1 MPIYNCE
8 LCGKEFTQKGDFT
21 KHKSKKTPCIT
32 MEQIKEIHNKVEVI
46 TDKREMFKT
55 KFKSILN
62 ILRDN
67 EGITGEKALR
77 NMAYLLV
84 LKMIE
89 PRIGVELD
97 MDTYKYDFTHIEDE
111 LAYKNKLF
119 EILRFSNL
127 SKQHEDDIPKLIK
140 GLWNDILAVH
150 PSTKQI
156 FMKGGK
162 FDIKHQSTY
171 IKIFKIL
178 ISADFVSDIDI
189 LGVAYEDVI
198 SELMTGKV
206 LGQFF
211 TPLKVKQIMMDLIK
225 PKLFDDGTIE
235 TCCDPTMGTGGFLLS
250 VIKNVSAQSKEKGIK
265 INWDNIKASLYGKE
279 IDPDTY
285 QLAMS
290 NMLIST
296 GHIFSELDNGD
307 SIRETISRKF
317 DIVLSNPPFGIKGL
331 KYDEF
336 TQDVKD
342 ILPIK
347 STNAVSLF
355 IQLIIHILNIGG
367 RCAVV
372 LPDGQDLFSKS
383 NTTLVAVREYL
394 MKSCDLSEICYL
406 PAGIFE
412 NTSIKTCIFYF
423 VKKRDNVLRE
433 VTKKKYTFA
442 KTHQTKS
449 VKFYDYNTEK
459 NEKYLLIDVPIEK
472 IIENYYS
479 LNYSEYMEEEEETY
493 DEGVVV
499 KTLGEVCS
507 IIKGDKKKSKDGTE
521 FGLYPLYYCS
531 ILGHLY
537 LDTFDYTGEGIIIN
551 KTNGSGK
558 AMVYYGN
565 NKYNVGETTIHFNSN
580 NKEIQTKYIYYYL
593 LFNIE
598 LIQKYFKGANQ
609 KSIIE
614 EDLFNIK
621 IPIPSLAKQQE
632 IVNYLDFIY
641 EKTNKTSQSKIEEL
655 KTLNEYCLKNQS
667 LFGANEV
674 KTLGEVCDI
683 NPENMKPEQYT
694 EINYIDIASV
704 KGGNILEIQKLLN
717 EFPSRA
723 KRIIKKGDILYSSVR
738 PNLKGY
744 IYINNDI
751 QNGIASTGFAHIRVK
766 KSNTILSKYVYYIMT
781 SECITE
787 ELISKAKGAQY
798 PAVSFDDFENIKIPI
813 PSLAKQKQIVEYCE
827 SNDKLILQLERE
839 IEENKLIAQQFIT
852 SFVKVESETET
863 E

>member
-97 MDTYKYDFTHIEDE
+97 MDSYKYDFSHIEDE

-336 TQDVKD
+336 TQGVKD
-342 ILPIK
+342 VLPIK

-355 IQLIIHILNIGG
+355 IQLIIHILNVGG

-383 NTTLVAVREYL
+383 NATLVAVREYL

-423 VKKRDNVLRE
+423 VKKRDNVLRD

-442 KTHQTKS
+442 KSHQTKS

-472 IIENYYS
+472 IIENSYS
-479 LNYSEYMEEEEETY
+479 LNYSEYMKEEEETY

-499 KTLGEVCS
+499 KTLGEVCNFDIGGTPS
-507 IIKGDKKKSKDGTE
+507 RSVDEYYNEGNNLWCSVRDLNGGYIYDTREKITDEGVKKSSVKLFSKGTIL
-521 FGLYPLYYCS
+521 FSFKLSIGKTAIAGVPLYTNEAIAG
-531 ILGHLY
+531 ILSKNSEIL
-537 LDTFDYTGEGIIIN
+537 
-551 KTNGSGK
+551 
-558 AMVYYGN
+558 N
-565 NKYNVGETTIHFNSN
+565 NKYLYHYLTINDF
-580 NKEIQTKYIYYYL
+580 TKYGTGIL
-593 LFNIE
+593 GNGSLNKTSLSE
-598 LIQKYFKGANQ
+598 
-609 KSIIE
+609 
-614 EDLFNIK
+614 IK

-655 KTLNEYCLKNQS
+655 KTLNEYCLKNQIS
-667 LFGANEV
+667 FGANEV
-674 KTLGEVCDI
+674 KTLGEVCQIKCGNHSTKKCDFI
-683 NPENMKPEQYT
+683 DGEYLIIGGGKKP
-694 EINYIDIASV
+694 IG
-704 KGGNILEIQKLLN
+704 KHN
-717 EFPSRA
+717 EYNC
-723 KRIIKKGDILYSSVR
+723 DE
-738 PNLKGY
+738 
-744 IYINNDI
+744 
-751 QNGIASTGFAHIRVK
+751 
-766 KSNTILSKYVYYIMT
+766 NTILCASHGTAGYISMYNIKTFITMAFAFIENKKIINKIYLYYYLKSI
-781 SECITE
+781 E
-787 ELISKAKGAQY
+787 EHLISLGKGTAQ
-798 PAVSFDDFENIKIPI
+798 PCISMEKLKSITIPI

-827 SNDKLILQLERE
+827 LNDKLILQLERE

-852 SFVKVESETET
+852 SFVKIESE
-863 E
+863 

>member
-8 LCGKEFTQKGDFT
+8 LCGKEFTQKGDFP

-32 MEQIKEIHNKVEVI
+32 MEQIKEIHNKIEVI
-46 TDKREMFKT
+46 TDKKEQFKT
-55 KFKSILN
+55 LFKSILN

-89 PRIGVELD
+89 PRIGIELD
-97 MDTYKYDFTHIEDE
+97 MDSYNYDFTHIEDE
-111 LAYKNKLF
+111 LVEAHKNKLL

-127 SKQHEDDIPKLIK
+127 AKQHEDNLPILIK
-140 GLWNDILAVH
+140 YLWSDILSVH
-150 PSTKQI
+150 PLTSKI
-156 FMKGGK
+156 FMKGGH

-171 IKIFKIL
+171 IKILPMLNAVIL
-178 ISADFVSDIDI
+178 GSDYDI
-189 LGVAYEDVI
+189 LGGAYEGVI

-211 TPLKVKQIMMDLIK
+211 TPIKVKKIMMDLIK

-250 VIKNVSAQSKEKGIK
+250 MIKNVTSQSKERGVEL
-265 INWDNIKASLYGKE
+265 NWDNIKASLYGKE
-279 IDPDTY
+279 IEPDTY
-285 QLAMS
+285 KLAMS

-336 TQDVKD
+336 TQTVKD
-342 ILPIK
+342 VLPIK

-383 NTTLVAVREYL
+383 NATLVSVREYL

-472 IIENYYS
+472 IIENSYS

-499 KTLGEVCS
+499 KTLGEVCKFLPKSKRNAKYGNKEGMYPFFKSSTKLDSYVDEPDYQEES
-507 IIKGDKKKSKDGTE
+507 IIIGDG
-521 FGLYPLYYCS
+521 
-531 ILGHLY
+531 
-537 LDTFDYTGEGIIIN
+537 GEPNIN
-551 KTNGSGK
+551 
-558 AMVYYGN
+558 YGN
-565 NKYNVGETTIHFNSN
+565 KFSTSDHCYILQNENKLLLNM
-580 NKEIQTKYIYYYL
+580 KYAYYYL
-593 LFNIE
+593 YHNLDMMTQLYIGVGIKNISKTNIE
-598 LIQKYFKGANQ
+598 G
-609 KSIIE
+609 
-614 EDLFNIK
+614 IK

-641 EKTNKTSQSKIEEL
+641 EKTNKTSQCKIKEL
-655 KTLNEYCLKNQS
+655 KTLNEYCFNNQK

-674 KTLGEVCDI
+674 KTLGEVCQIQNGKRIVKDQVDTGEY
-683 NPENMKPEQYT
+683 PVLGGGGFTSFYT
-694 EINYIDIASV
+694 NEYSREGKTCKISREGMSLHNCV
-704 KGGNILEIQKLLN
+704 LLLN
-717 EFPSRA
+717 EKYYLNSQAFTVTTINEN
-723 KRIIKKGDILYSSVR
+723 IIINEYLWYY
-738 PNLKGY
+738 L
-744 IYINNDI
+744 YINKEQVFNCGRGTAQKAIDI
-751 QNGIASTGFAHIRVK
+751 EEF
-766 KSNTILSKYVYYIMT
+766 KS
-781 SECITE
+781 IT
-787 ELISKAKGAQY
+787 
-798 PAVSFDDFENIKIPI
+798 IPI
-813 PSLAKQKQIVEYCE
+813 PSLSKQKKIIEYCE

-852 SFVKVESETET
+852 SFVKIESE
-863 E
+863 

>member
-46 TDKREMFKT
+46 TDKKEQFKT
-55 KFKSILN
+55 LFKSILN

-111 LAYKNKLF
+111 LVEAHKNKLL

-127 SKQHEDDIPKLIK
+127 AKQHEDNLPILIK
-140 GLWNDILAVH
+140 YLWSDILSVH
-150 PSTKQI
+150 PLTSKI
-156 FMKGGK
+156 FMKGGH

-171 IKIFKIL
+171 IKILPMLNAVIL
-178 ISADFVSDIDI
+178 GSDYDI
-189 LGVAYEDVI
+189 LGGAYEGVI

-211 TPLKVKQIMMDLIK
+211 TPLKVKQIMMELIK

-250 VIKNVSAQSKEKGIK
+250 MIKNVTAQSKEKGIK
-265 INWDNIKASLYGKE
+265 LNWDNIKASLYGKE
-279 IDPDTY
+279 IEPDTY
-285 QLAMS
+285 KLAMS

-307 SIRETISRKF
+307 SIRETISKKF

-336 TQDVKD
+336 TQGVKD

-355 IQLIIHILNIGG
+355 IQLIIHILNVGG

-383 NTTLVAVREYL
+383 NATLVAIREYL

-433 VTKKKYTFA
+433 VTKKKYTFV

-472 IIENYYS
+472 IIENSYS
-479 LNYSEYMEEEEETY
+479 LNYSEYMEEEEEQY

-499 KTLGEVCS
+499 KTLGEVCE
-507 IIKGDKKKSKDGTE
+507 IQNGKRIVKDQVE
-521 FGLYPLYYCS
+521 
-531 ILGHLY
+531 
-537 LDTFDYTGEGIIIN
+537 TGEYPVLGGGGFTSFYTNEYSREGKSCKISREGMSLHNCVLLLNEKYYLNSQAFTVTTIN
-551 KTNGSGK
+551 KTIIMNEYLW
-558 AMVYYGN
+558 YYL
-565 NKYNVGETTIHFNSN
+565 YN
-580 NKEIQTKYIYYYL
+580 NKEQV
-593 LFNIE
+593 FNCGRGTA
-598 LIQKYFKGANQ
+598 QKA
-609 KSIIE
+609 IDIE
-614 EDLFNIK
+614 EFKSIK
-621 IPIPSLAKQQE
+621 IPIPSLEKQQE

-641 EKTNKTSQSKIEEL
+641 
-655 KTLNEYCLKNQS
+655 
-667 LFGANEV
+667 
-674 KTLGEVCDI
+674 
-683 NPENMKPEQYT
+683 
-694 EINYIDIASV
+694 
-704 KGGNILEIQKLLN
+704 
-717 EFPSRA
+717 
-723 KRIIKKGDILYSSVR
+723 
-738 PNLKGY
+738 
-744 IYINNDI
+744 
-751 QNGIASTGFAHIRVK
+751 
-766 KSNTILSKYVYYIMT
+766 
-781 SECITE
+781 
-787 ELISKAKGAQY
+787 
-798 PAVSFDDFENIKIPI
+798 
-813 PSLAKQKQIVEYCE
+813 
-827 SNDKLILQLERE
+827 
-839 IEENKLIAQQFIT
+839 
-852 SFVKVESETET
+852 
-863 E
+863 

>member
-8 LCGKEFTQKGDFT
+8 LCGKEFTQKGDLT

-46 TDKREMFKT
+46 TDKKEMFKT
-55 KFKSILN
+55 LFRSILN

-111 LAYKNKLF
+111 LVEAHKNKLL

-127 SKQHEDDIPKLIK
+127 AKQHEDNIPILIK
-140 GLWNDILAVH
+140 YLWSDILAVH

-171 IKIFKIL
+171 IKIFKNL
-178 ISADFVSDIDI
+178 NSVDFVSDIDI
-189 LGVAYEDVI
+189 LGSAYENVI
-198 SELMTGKV
+198 SEFMIGKV

-250 VIKNVSAQSKEKGIK
+250 MIKNVTSQSKEKGIK

-285 QLAMS
+285 QLSMS

-296 GHIFSELDNGD
+296 GHIFSALDNGD

-336 TQDVKD
+336 TQAVKD
-342 ILPIK
+342 VLPIK

-355 IQLIIHILNIGG
+355 IQLIIHILNVGG

-383 NTTLVAVREYL
+383 NATLVAVREYL

-406 PAGIFE
+406 PAGTFE
-412 NTSIKTCIFYF
+412 YTSIKTCIFYF

-472 IIENYYS
+472 IIENSYS

-499 KTLGEVCS
+499 KTLGEVCE
-507 IIKGDKKKSKDGTE
+507 IQNGKRIVKDQVE
-521 FGLYPLYYCS
+521 
-531 ILGHLY
+531 
-537 LDTFDYTGEGIIIN
+537 TGEYPVLGGGGFTSFYTNEYSREGKTCKISREGMSLHNCVLLLNERYYLNSQAFTVTTTN
-551 KTNGSGK
+551 KTIIMNEYLW
-558 AMVYYGN
+558 YYL
-565 NKYNVGETTIHFNSN
+565 YN
-580 NKEIQTKYIYYYL
+580 NKEQV
-593 LFNIE
+593 FNCGRGTA
-598 LIQKYFKGANQ
+598 QKA
-609 KSIIE
+609 IDIE
-614 EDLFNIK
+614 EFKSIK

-655 KTLNEYCLKNQS
+655 KTLNEYCLNNQKI
-667 LFGANEV
+667 FCANEV
-674 KTLGEVCDI
+674 KTLGEVCKVNQGTYIKSD
-683 NPENMKPEQYT
+683 MKIVGEYPVYG
-694 EINYIDIASV
+694 
-704 KGGNILEIQKLLN
+704 GGNI
-717 EFPSRA
+717 S
-723 KRIIKKGDILYSSVR
+723 Y
-738 PNLKGY
+738 
-744 IYINNDI
+744 YINQFNREDEI
-751 QNGIASTGFAHIRVK
+751 IVSKDGVSAECVRYEKNKFFLNHHGW
-766 KSNTILSKYVYYIMT
+766 TILCNDNINKKYMFYYLQLIQP
-781 SECITE
+781 
-787 ELISKAKGAQY
+787 ELLSIAKGTAQLGINQ
-798 PAVSFDDFENIKIPI
+798 ENFYKLTIPI
-813 PSLAKQKQIVEYCE
+813 PSLAKQKKIVDYCE

>member
-46 TDKREMFKT
+46 TDKKEQFKT
-55 KFKSILN
+55 LFKSILN

-97 MDTYKYDFTHIEDE
+97 MDNYKYDFSHLDDE
-111 LAYKNKLF
+111 LIDGQKNKLL

-127 SKQHEDDIPKLIK
+127 AKQHEDNLPILIK
-140 GLWNDILAVH
+140 SLWSDILSVH
-150 PSTKQI
+150 PLTSKI
-156 FMKGGK
+156 FMKGGH

-171 IKIFKIL
+171 IKILPMLNAVIL
-178 ISADFVSDIDI
+178 GSDYDI
-189 LGVAYEDVI
+189 LGGAYEGVI

-211 TPLKVKQIMMDLIK
+211 TPLKVKKIMMDLIK

-250 VIKNVSAQSKEKGIK
+250 MIKNVSSQSKEKGIK
-265 INWDNIKASLYGKE
+265 LNWDNIKASLYGKE
-279 IDPDTY
+279 IEPDTY
-285 QLAMS
+285 KLAMS

-317 DIVLSNPPFGIKGL
+317 DVVLSNPPFGIKGL

-336 TQDVKD
+336 TQGVKD

-394 MKSCDLSEICYL
+394 MKSCDLTEICYL

-472 IIENYYS
+472 IIENSYS
-479 LNYSEYMEEEEETY
+479 LNYSEYMEEEEEQY

-499 KTLGEVCS
+499 KTLGEVCD
-507 IIKGDKKKSKDGTE
+507 INYGTRIVKNKIEPGE
-521 FGLYPLYYCS
+521 FPVYGSGRATFSTNTFNREGYN
-531 ILGHLY
+531 ILIGRFALS
-537 LDTFDYTGEGIIIN
+537 LECVRIIN
-551 KTNGSGK
+551 KHIFLNDSGLTVHPNTK
-558 AMVYYGN
+558 SLLH
-565 NKYNVGETTIHFNSN
+565 KYLG
-580 NKEIQTKYIYYYL
+580 YYL
-593 LFNIE
+593 FHNQPI
-598 LIQKYFKGANQ
+598 IYNCARGTAQKNLEMDDFK
-609 KSIIE
+609 S
-614 EDLFNIK
+614 IK

-655 KTLNEYCLKNQS
+655 KTLNEYCLNNQK

-674 KTLGEVCDI
+674 KTLGEVCDMNI
-683 NPENMKPEQYT
+683 KGNTNSK
-694 EINYIDIASV
+694 DISNTGEFPFYKASV
-704 KGGNILEIQKLLN
+704 SNPSGTHNSYCFEDSEYILFIKSGGNSSNPLSLSHGIGKVYFVNGKSSGNTEVVQIKNNKQVLLKYLYYYLQNEQLNIQKLAN
-717 EFPSRA
+717 
-723 KRIIKKGDILYSSVR
+723 YST
-738 PNLKGY
+738 NLGH
-744 IYINNDI
+744 IN
-751 QNGIASTGFAHIRVK
+751 
-766 KSNTILSKYVYYIMT
+766 MT
-781 SECITE
+781 KFK
-787 ELISKAKGAQY
+787 ELT
-798 PAVSFDDFENIKIPI
+798 IPI
-813 PSLAKQKQIVEYCE
+813 PSLAKQKQIVDYCE

>member
-1 MPIYNCE
+1 MPTYTCE
-8 LCGKEFTQKGDFT
+8 LCKKEFTQKGDFT

-32 MEQIKEIHNKVEVI
+32 MEQIKEIHNNVEVI
-46 TDKREMFKT
+46 SDKKEQFKT
-55 KFKSILN
+55 LFKSILN

-89 PRIGVELD
+89 PRIGIELD
-97 MDTYKYDFTHIEDE
+97 MDNYKYDFNHIDDE
-111 LAYKNKLF
+111 VVEAHKTKLL

-127 SKQHEDDIPKLIK
+127 AKQHEDNLPILIK
-140 GLWNDILAVH
+140 YLWSDILAVH
-150 PSTKQI
+150 PLTSKI
-156 FMKGGK
+156 FMKGGQ

-171 IKIFKIL
+171 IKILPMLNSVIL
-178 ISADFVSDIDI
+178 GSEYDI
-189 LGVAYEDVI
+189 LGGAYEGVI

-211 TPLKVKQIMMDLIK
+211 TPLKVKKIMMELIK

-235 TCCDPTMGTGGFLLS
+235 SCCDPTMGTGGFLLS
-250 VIKNVSAQSKEKGIK
+250 MIKNVTAQSKEKGIVL
-265 INWDNIKASLYGKE
+265 NWENIKASLYGKE
-279 IDPDTY
+279 IEPDTY
-285 QLAMS
+285 KLAMS

-336 TQDVKD
+336 TQSVKD

-383 NTTLVAVREYL
+383 NTTLVAIREYL

-423 VKKRDNVLRE
+423 VKKRDNILRE

-459 NEKYLLIDVPIEK
+459 NEKYLLVDVPIEK
-472 IIENYYS
+472 IIKNSYS
-479 LNYSEYMEEEEETY
+479 LNYSEYIEEEEEQY
-493 DEGVVV
+493 DEGIVV
-499 KTLGEVCS
+499 KTLGEVCNFLPKSKRNAKYGNKDGLFPFFKSSTKVDSYVDEPDYQEES
-507 IIKGDKKKSKDGTE
+507 IIIGDG
-521 FGLYPLYYCS
+521 
-531 ILGHLY
+531 
-537 LDTFDYTGEGIIIN
+537 GEPNIN
-551 KTNGSGK
+551 
-558 AMVYYGN
+558 YGN
-565 NKYNVGETTIHFNSN
+565 KFSTSDHCYILQNENKLLLNM
-580 NKEIQTKYIYYYL
+580 KYAYYYL
-593 LFNIE
+593 YHNLDMMKQLYTGVGIKNISKTNIE
-598 LIQKYFKGANQ
+598 G
-609 KSIIE
+609 
-614 EDLFNIK
+614 IK
-621 IPIPSLAKQQE
+621 IPIPSLPKQQE

-655 KTLNEYCLKNQS
+655 KMLNEYCLKNQTS
-667 LFGANEV
+667 FGANEV
-674 KTLGEVCDI
+674 KTLGEVCDFQ
-683 NPENMKPEQYT
+683 NG
-694 EINYIDIASV
+694 
-704 KGGNILEIQKLLN
+704 KGIKKDTLIEGEYPVIGGGQQPMGYHN
-717 EFPSRA
+717 EF
-723 KRIIKKGDILYSSVR
+723 
-738 PNLKGY
+738 NM
-744 IYINNDI
+744 NE
-751 QNGIASTGFAHIRVK
+751 
-766 KSNTILSKYVYYIMT
+766 NTILCSSSGAYAGFISKYKKKIWASDCFAIIPKNKLIDNNYLYYLLKNTQDKIYILQTGTAQPHVY
-781 SECITE
+781 
-787 ELISKAKGAQY
+787 SKDLQ
-798 PAVSFDDFENIKIPI
+798 NIKIPI
-813 PSLAKQKQIVEYCE
+813 PSLAKQKKIVEYCE
-827 SNDKLILQLERE
+827 SNDNLILQLERE
-839 IEENKLIAQQFIT
+839 IEQNKLMAQQFIT
-852 SFVKVESETET
+852 SFVKIESE
-863 E
+863 

>member
-46 TDKREMFKT
+46 TDKKEMFKT
-55 KFKSILN
+55 LFKSILN

-67 EGITGEKALR
+67 EGITGERALR

-97 MDTYKYDFTHIEDE
+97 MDTYKYDFSHIEDE
-111 LAYKNKLF
+111 LVEAHKNKLL

-127 SKQHEDDIPKLIK
+127 AKQHEDNLPILIK
-140 GLWNDILAVH
+140 YLWSDILSVH
-150 PSTKQI
+150 PLTSKI
-156 FMKGGK
+156 FMKGGH

-171 IKIFKIL
+171 NKIFKTLNSVIL
-178 ISADFVSDIDI
+178 GSDYDI
-189 LGVAYEDVI
+189 LGEAYEDVI
-198 SELMTGKV
+198 SELMKGKV

-211 TPLKVKQIMMDLIK
+211 TPLTVKKIMMDLIK

-250 VIKNVSAQSKEKGIK
+250 VIKNVTAQSKEKRIK

-317 DIVLSNPPFGIKGL
+317 DVVLSNPPFGIKGL

-336 TQDVKD
+336 TQAVKD
-342 ILPIK
+342 VLPIK

-383 NTTLVAVREYL
+383 NATLVAIREYL

-406 PAGIFE
+406 PAGTFE
-412 NTSIKTCIFYF
+412 YTSIKTCIFYF
-423 VKKRDNVLRE
+423 VKKRDNVLKE

-459 NEKYLLIDVPIEK
+459 NEKYLLVDVPIEK
-472 IIENYYS
+472 IIENSYS
-479 LNYSEYMEEEEETY
+479 LNYSEYMKEEEEQY
-493 DEGVVV
+493 DEGIVV
-499 KTLGEVCS
+499 KTLGEVCE
-507 IIKGDKKKSKDGTE
+507 IQNGKRIVKDQVE
-521 FGLYPLYYCS
+521 
-531 ILGHLY
+531 
-537 LDTFDYTGEGIIIN
+537 TGEYPVLGGGGFTSFYTNEYSREGKTCKISREGMSLHNCVLLLNERYYLNSQAFTVTTIN
-551 KTNGSGK
+551 KTIIMNEYLW
-558 AMVYYGN
+558 YYL
-565 NKYNVGETTIHFNSN
+565 YN
-580 NKEIQTKYIYYYL
+580 NKEQV
-593 LFNIE
+593 FNCGRGTA
-598 LIQKYFKGANQ
+598 QKA
-609 KSIIE
+609 IDIE
-614 EDLFNIK
+614 EFKSIK

-641 EKTNKTSQSKIEEL
+641 EKTNKTSQSKIDEL
-655 KTLNEYCLKNQS
+655 KMLNEYCLKNQTS
-667 LFGANEV
+667 FGANEV
-674 KTLGEVCDI
+674 KTLGEVC
-683 NPENMKPEQYT
+683 
-694 EINYIDIASV
+694 
-704 KGGNILEIQKLLN
+704 EIQNGKRIVKDQVETGEYPVLGGGGFTSFYTNEYSREGKTCKISREGMSLHNCVLLLN
-717 EFPSRA
+717 EKYYLNSQAFTVSSINEN
-723 KRIIKKGDILYSSVR
+723 IIINEYLWHYLY
-738 PNLKGY
+738 
-744 IYINNDI
+744 NNKEQVFNCGRGTAQKAIDI
-751 QNGIASTGFAHIRVK
+751 QEF
-766 KSNTILSKYVYYIMT
+766 KSLT
-781 SECITE
+781 
-787 ELISKAKGAQY
+787 
-798 PAVSFDDFENIKIPI
+798 IPI
-813 PSLAKQKQIVEYCE
+813 PSLAKQKKIVEYCE

-852 SFVKVESETET
+852 SFVKADLESETE
-863 E
+863 

>member
-1 MPIYNCE
+1 
-8 LCGKEFTQKGDFT
+8 
-21 KHKSKKTPCIT
+21 

-46 TDKREMFKT
+46 TDKKEMFKT
-55 KFKSILN
+55 LFKSILN

-67 EGITGEKALR
+67 EGITGERALR

-97 MDTYKYDFTHIEDE
+97 MDTYKYDFSHIEDE
-111 LAYKNKLF
+111 LVEAHKNKLL

-127 SKQHEDDIPKLIK
+127 AKQHEDNLPILIK
-140 GLWNDILAVH
+140 YLWSDILSVH
-150 PSTKQI
+150 PLTSKI
-156 FMKGGK
+156 FMKGGH

-171 IKIFKIL
+171 NKIFKTLNSVIL
-178 ISADFVSDIDI
+178 GSDYDI
-189 LGVAYEDVI
+189 LGEAYEDVI
-198 SELMTGKV
+198 SELMKGKV

-211 TPLKVKQIMMDLIK
+211 TPLTVKKIMMDLIK

-250 VIKNVSAQSKEKGIK
+250 VIKNVTAQSKEKRIK

-317 DIVLSNPPFGIKGL
+317 DVVLSNPPFGIKGL

-336 TQDVKD
+336 TQAVKD
-342 ILPIK
+342 VLPIK

-383 NTTLVAVREYL
+383 NATLVAIREYL

-406 PAGIFE
+406 PAGTFE
-412 NTSIKTCIFYF
+412 YTSIKTCIFYF
-423 VKKRDNVLRE
+423 VKKRDNVLKE

-459 NEKYLLIDVPIEK
+459 NEKYLLVDVPIEK
-472 IIENYYS
+472 IIENSYS
-479 LNYSEYMEEEEETY
+479 LNYSEYMKEEEEQY
-493 DEGVVV
+493 DEGIVV
-499 KTLGEVCS
+499 KTLGEVCE
-507 IIKGDKKKSKDGTE
+507 IQNGKRIVKDQVE
-521 FGLYPLYYCS
+521 
-531 ILGHLY
+531 
-537 LDTFDYTGEGIIIN
+537 TGEYPVLGGGGFTSFYTNEYSREGKTCKISREGMSLHNCVLLLNERYYLNSQAFTVTTIN
-551 KTNGSGK
+551 KTIIMNEYLW
-558 AMVYYGN
+558 YYL
-565 NKYNVGETTIHFNSN
+565 YN
-580 NKEIQTKYIYYYL
+580 NKEQV
-593 LFNIE
+593 FNCGRGTA
-598 LIQKYFKGANQ
+598 QKA
-609 KSIIE
+609 IDIE
-614 EDLFNIK
+614 EFKSIK

-641 EKTNKTSQSKIEEL
+641 EKTNKTSQSKIDEL
-655 KTLNEYCLKNQS
+655 KMLNEYCLKNQTS
-667 LFGANEV
+667 FGANEV
-674 KTLGEVCDI
+674 KTLGEVC
-683 NPENMKPEQYT
+683 
-694 EINYIDIASV
+694 
-704 KGGNILEIQKLLN
+704 EIQNGKRIVKDQVETGEYPVLGGGGFTSFYTNEYSREGKTCKISREGMSLHNCVLLLN
-717 EFPSRA
+717 EKYYLNSQAFTVSSINEN
-723 KRIIKKGDILYSSVR
+723 IIINEYLWHYLY
-738 PNLKGY
+738 
-744 IYINNDI
+744 NNKEQVFNCGRGTAQKAIDI
-751 QNGIASTGFAHIRVK
+751 QEF
-766 KSNTILSKYVYYIMT
+766 KSLT
-781 SECITE
+781 
-787 ELISKAKGAQY
+787 
-798 PAVSFDDFENIKIPI
+798 IPI
-813 PSLAKQKQIVEYCE
+813 PSLAKQKKIVEYCE

-852 SFVKVESETET
+852 SFVKADLESETE
-863 E
+863 

>member
-46 TDKREMFKT
+46 TDKKEMFKT
-55 KFKSILN
+55 LFKSILN

-97 MDTYKYDFTHIEDE
+97 MDTYKYDFSHIEDDLVE
-111 LAYKNKLF
+111 AHKNKLL

-127 SKQHEDDIPKLIK
+127 AKQHEDNLPILIK
-140 GLWNDILAVH
+140 YLWSDILSVH
-150 PSTKQI
+150 PLTSKI
-156 FMKGGK
+156 FMKGGH

-171 IKIFKIL
+171 NKIFKTLNSVIL
-178 ISADFVSDIDI
+178 GSDYDI
-189 LGVAYEDVI
+189 LGEAYEDVI
-198 SELMTGKV
+198 SELMKGKV

-211 TPLKVKQIMMDLIK
+211 TPLTVKKIMMDLIK

-250 VIKNVSAQSKEKGIK
+250 VIKNVTAQSKEKRIK

-317 DIVLSNPPFGIKGL
+317 DVVLSNPPFGIKGL

-336 TQDVKD
+336 TQAVKD
-342 ILPIK
+342 VLPIK

-383 NTTLVAVREYL
+383 NATLVAIREYL

-406 PAGIFE
+406 PAGTFE
-412 NTSIKTCIFYF
+412 YTSIKTCIFYF
-423 VKKRDNVLRE
+423 VKKRDNVLKE

-459 NEKYLLIDVPIEK
+459 NEKYLLVDVPIEK
-472 IIENYYS
+472 IIENSYS
-479 LNYSEYMEEEEETY
+479 LNYSEYMKEEEEQY
-493 DEGVVV
+493 DEGIVV
-499 KTLGEVCS
+499 KTLGEVCE
-507 IIKGDKKKSKDGTE
+507 IQNGKRIVKDQVE
-521 FGLYPLYYCS
+521 
-531 ILGHLY
+531 
-537 LDTFDYTGEGIIIN
+537 TGEYPVLGGGGFTSFYTNEYSREGKTCKISREGMSLHNCVLLLNERYYLNSQAFTVTTIN
-551 KTNGSGK
+551 KTIIMNEYLW
-558 AMVYYGN
+558 YYL
-565 NKYNVGETTIHFNSN
+565 YN
-580 NKEIQTKYIYYYL
+580 NKEQV
-593 LFNIE
+593 FNCGRGTA
-598 LIQKYFKGANQ
+598 QKA
-609 KSIIE
+609 IDIE
-614 EDLFNIK
+614 EFKSIK

-641 EKTNKTSQSKIEEL
+641 EKTNKTSQSKIDEL
-655 KTLNEYCLKNQS
+655 KMLNEYCLKNQTS
-667 LFGANEV
+667 FGANEV
-674 KTLGEVCDI
+674 KTLGEVC
-683 NPENMKPEQYT
+683 
-694 EINYIDIASV
+694 
-704 KGGNILEIQKLLN
+704 EIQNGKRIVKDQVETGEYPVLGGGGFTSFYTNEYSREGKTCKISREGMSLHNCVLLLN
-717 EFPSRA
+717 EKYYLNSQAFTVSSINEN
-723 KRIIKKGDILYSSVR
+723 IIINEYLWHYLY
-738 PNLKGY
+738 
-744 IYINNDI
+744 NNKEQVFNCGRGTAQKAIDI
-751 QNGIASTGFAHIRVK
+751 QEF
-766 KSNTILSKYVYYIMT
+766 KSLT
-781 SECITE
+781 
-787 ELISKAKGAQY
+787 
-798 PAVSFDDFENIKIPI
+798 IPI
-813 PSLAKQKQIVEYCE
+813 PSLAKQKKIVEYCE

-852 SFVKVESETET
+852 SFVKADLESETE
-863 E
+863 

>member
-1 MPIYNCE
+1 
-8 LCGKEFTQKGDFT
+8 
-21 KHKSKKTPCIT
+21 

-46 TDKREMFKT
+46 TDKKEQFKT
-55 KFKSILN
+55 LFKSILN

-97 MDTYKYDFTHIEDE
+97 MDNYKYDFSHLDDE
-111 LAYKNKLF
+111 LIDGQKNKLL

-127 SKQHEDDIPKLIK
+127 AKQHEDNLPILIK
-140 GLWNDILAVH
+140 SLWSDILSVH
-150 PSTKQI
+150 PLTSKI
-156 FMKGGK
+156 FMKGGH

-171 IKIFKIL
+171 IKILPMLNAVIL
-178 ISADFVSDIDI
+178 GSDYDI
-189 LGVAYEDVI
+189 LGGAYEGVI

-211 TPLKVKQIMMDLIK
+211 TPLKVKKIMMDLIK

-250 VIKNVSAQSKEKGIK
+250 MIKNVSSQSKEKGIK
-265 INWDNIKASLYGKE
+265 LNWDNIKASLYGKE
-279 IDPDTY
+279 IEPDTY
-285 QLAMS
+285 KLAMS

-317 DIVLSNPPFGIKGL
+317 DVVLSNPPFGIKGL

-336 TQDVKD
+336 TQGVKD

-355 IQLIIHILNIGG
+355 IQLIIHILNVGG

-383 NTTLVAVREYL
+383 NATLVAVREYL

-472 IIENYYS
+472 IIENSYS

-499 KTLGEVCS
+499 KTLGEVCNFDIGGTPS
-507 IIKGDKKKSKDGTE
+507 RSVDEYYNEGNNLWCSVRDLNGGYIYDTREKITDEGVKKSSVKLFSKGTIL
-521 FGLYPLYYCS
+521 FSFKLSIGKTAIAGVPLYTNEAIAG
-531 ILGHLY
+531 ILSKNSEIL
-537 LDTFDYTGEGIIIN
+537 
-551 KTNGSGK
+551 
-558 AMVYYGN
+558 N
-565 NKYNVGETTIHFNSN
+565 NKYLYHYLTINDF
-580 NKEIQTKYIYYYL
+580 TKYGTGIL
-593 LFNIE
+593 GNGSLNKTSLSE
-598 LIQKYFKGANQ
+598 
-609 KSIIE
+609 
-614 EDLFNIK
+614 IK

-655 KTLNEYCLKNQS
+655 KMLNEYCLKNQK
-667 LFGANEV
+667 LFGSNEV
-674 KTLGEVCDI
+674 KTLGEVCQVNQGTYIKSD
-683 NPENMKPEQYT
+683 MKIVGEYPVYG
-694 EINYIDIASV
+694 
-704 KGGNILEIQKLLN
+704 GGNI
-717 EFPSRA
+717 S
-723 KRIIKKGDILYSSVR
+723 Y
-738 PNLKGY
+738 
-744 IYINNDI
+744 YINQFNREDEI
-751 QNGIASTGFAHIRVK
+751 IVSKDGVSAECVRYEKNKFFLNHHGW
-766 KSNTILSKYVYYIMT
+766 TILCKDNINKKYMFYYLQLIQP
-781 SECITE
+781 
-787 ELISKAKGAQY
+787 ELLSIAKGTAQLGINQ
-798 PAVSFDDFENIKIPI
+798 ENFYKLTIPI
-813 PSLAKQKQIVEYCE
+813 PSLAKQKKIVEYCE

-852 SFVKVESETET
+852 SFVKVESETE
-863 E
+863 

>member
-32 MEQIKEIHNKVEVI
+32 MEQIKEIHNKLEVI
-46 TDKREMFKT
+46 IDKKEMFKT
-55 KFKSILN
+55 LFKSILN
-62 ILRDN
+62 ILRVN
-67 EGITGEKALR
+67 EAITGENALR

-97 MDTYKYDFTHIEDE
+97 MDNYKYDFSDIEDE
-111 LAYKNKLF
+111 LVEGQKTKLL

-127 SKQHEDDIPKLIK
+127 AKQQEDNLPILIK
-140 GLWNDILAVH
+140 SLWNDILSVH
-150 PSTKQI
+150 PLTSKI

-178 ISADFVSDIDI
+178 NSEDLGTDYDI
-189 LGVAYEDVI
+189 LGGAYEEVI

-211 TPLKVKQIMMDLIK
+211 TPLKVKKIMMDLIK

-250 VIKNVSAQSKEKGIK
+250 MIKNVTAQSKEKGIEL
-265 INWDNIKASLYGKE
+265 NWENIKASLYGKE
-279 IDPDTY
+279 IDTATY

-307 SIRETISRKF
+307 SIREAISRKF
-317 DIVLSNPPFGIKGL
+317 DVVLSNPPFGIKGIS
-331 KYDEF
+331 YDEF

-355 IQLIIHILNIGG
+355 IQLIIHILNVGG

-383 NTTLVAVREYL
+383 NATLVAIREYL

-423 VKKRDNVLRE
+423 VKKRDNILRD

-472 IIENYYS
+472 IIENSYS
-479 LNYSEYMEEEEETY
+479 LNYSEYMEEEEEQY
-493 DEGVVV
+493 DEGIVV
-499 KTLGEVCS
+499 KTLGEVCDIDEHVKKHPTS
-507 IIKGDKKKSKDGTE
+507 YGKEYGKYKFHTGGVRTDLYVDEPDITQLYIIQ
-521 FGLYPLYYCS
+521 
-531 ILGHLY
+531 
-537 LDTFDYTGEGIIIN
+537 N
-551 KTNGSGK
+551 RTNGSGK
-558 AMVYYGN
+558 CNLFLDKNFSLATQTMVYISK
-565 NKYNVGETTIHFNSN
+565 NKNETT
-580 NKEIQTKYIYYYL
+580 TKYIYYYL
-593 LFNIE
+593 YNNIDILE
-598 LIQKYFKGANQ
+598 KGFVGSGHKNI
-609 KSIIE
+609 SHE
-614 EDLFNIK
+614 YLSNIK

-641 EKTNKTSQSKIEEL
+641 EKTNKTSQCKIKEL
-655 KTLNEYCLKNQS
+655 KTLNEYCLNNQK

-674 KTLGEVCDI
+674 KTLGEVCQIQNGKRIVKDQVDTGEY
-683 NPENMKPEQYT
+683 PVLGGGGFTSFYT
-694 EINYIDIASV
+694 NEYSREGKTCKISREGMSLHNCV
-704 KGGNILEIQKLLN
+704 LLLN
-717 EFPSRA
+717 EKYYLNSQAFTVTTINEN
-723 KRIIKKGDILYSSVR
+723 IIINEYLWYY
-738 PNLKGY
+738 L
-744 IYINNDI
+744 YINKEQVFNCGRGTAQKAIDI
-751 QNGIASTGFAHIRVK
+751 EEF
-766 KSNTILSKYVYYIMT
+766 KS
-781 SECITE
+781 IT
-787 ELISKAKGAQY
+787 
-798 PAVSFDDFENIKIPI
+798 IPI
-813 PSLAKQKQIVEYCE
+813 PSLAKQKKIIEYCE
-827 SNDKLILQLERE
+827 LNDKLILQLERE

-852 SFVKVESETET
+852 SFVKIESE
-863 E
+863 